1 MNWNNSIDSLLDK
14 IRLNCVMLASKH
26 TLNHLYYLNVS
37 KYFEI
42 PVIILSVFS
51 GSFSV
56 GSDSFINQEITSV
69 ITCSI
74 SMIITILTSIKLYM
88 KITENSSQEQEIA
101 INYKSMALDIF
112 KHLSLEKEDRGV
124 DGLIYLNKIY
134 SKYTSLIENS
144 HILNIIN
151 KNDKL
156 LSLKNKFINL
166 NPKEGFDKSQ
176 SDFRNPKEGFD
187 IEKQQEGSDSQD
199 EVSVSTLNTNPMS
212 VAFD

>member
-1 MNWNNSIDSLLDK
+1 MNWSNSIDSLLDK

-26 TLNHLYYLNVS
+26 TVNHLYYLNVS

-56 GSDSFINQEITSV
+56 GADPFINQESVSV

-88 KITENSSQEQEIA
+88 KITENSSQEQELAIA
-101 INYKSMALDIF
+101 YKTLALDIF
-112 KHLSLEKEDRGV
+112 KNLSLNRNDRGI
-124 DGLIYLNKIY
+124 DGLVYLNKIY

-144 HILNIIN
+144 QILNLIN

-156 LSLKNKFINL
+156 LTVKHQLINL
-166 NPKEGFDKSQ
+166 S
-176 SDFRNPKEGFD
+176 D
-187 IEKQQEGSDSQD
+187 IETSQE
-199 EVSVSTLNTNPMS
+199 ENSVSSINSNPIT
-212 VAFD
+212 

>member
-1 MNWNNSIDSLLDK
+1 MNWNQSIDSLLDK

-26 TLNHLYYLNVS
+26 TVNHLYYLNVS

-42 PVIILSVFS
+42 PVIVLSVFS

-56 GSDSFINQEITSV
+56 GADPFIKQEEVSV

-74 SMIITILTSIKLYM
+74 SMIITILTSIKIYM
-88 KITENSSQEQEIA
+88 KITENSSQEQELA
-101 INYKSMALDIF
+101 ISYKSLALDIF
-112 KHLSLEKEDRGV
+112 KVLSLSENDRGV

-144 HILNIIN
+144 QILNLIN

-156 LSLKNKFINL
+156 LSLKHQFINL
-166 NPKEGFDKSQ
+166 S
-176 SDFRNPKEGFD
+176 D
-187 IEKQQEGSDSQD
+187 IETGEEK
-199 EVSVSTLNTNPMS
+199 SVSSKNSNPMS
-212 VAFD
+212 GAFE